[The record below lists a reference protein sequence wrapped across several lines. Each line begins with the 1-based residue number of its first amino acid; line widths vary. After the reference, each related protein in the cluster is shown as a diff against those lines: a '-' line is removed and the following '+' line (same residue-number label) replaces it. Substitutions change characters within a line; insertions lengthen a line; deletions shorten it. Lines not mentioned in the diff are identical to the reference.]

1 MKLELNIA
9 LEGQLVKLPKIKKS
23 FILLNGFAP
32 YKTIF
37 CHNAVILM
45 NQPFNAPSDDLLDE
59 MLNSP
64 ENNPEANSEPL
75 EPADNLSEP
84 INITIEAK
92 QSHQP
97 RQEPRENTPSLHH
110 PAIIEKPRPR
120 KKHHLSYFFLIIGL
134 ILLGYLGWRV
144 WSATPV
150 NLETNNSS
158 GNKQELSFW
167 KSLSL
172 LTKFKLGI
180 HERVP
185 LKGEAEDRIN
195 FILLGMGGPNHDG
208 AYLTDTIIVGSFKPS
223 TKRLVLMSIPRDL
236 SVPIAGYGWR
246 KINSANA
253 LAEAKEPG
261 SGGQATA
268 DLIGEIL
275 EIPIHYYFRVDFAG
289 FVKIID
295 DLGGI
300 EVDVDNTLDD
310 YSYPIMGEEDNPNYY
325 KRFEHLHIDAGH
337 QTMDG
342 ELALKYARSR
352 HAVGVE
358 GSDFA
363 RSKRQQKILMAIR
376 EKLFAASNL
385 FKPKLIMN
393 IVSDA
398 ENHISTNLTPEEL
411 VSAWQL
417 AKDVK
422 PENITTINLDNSPT
436 GLLYDQ
442 KGADGAY
449 LLVPRTGDFRE
460 IIARFNEALL
470 GSTTTATINN
480 EAVSSTSDISSQPTA
495 ESLTKQNNTINP
507 ADLPTKANAKL
518 DIRNSTNINGLA
530 ARTKTKLQKYGFT
543 VVNVSNTSHKN
554 LPTTTIY
561 DLTYGAKPDDL
572 ALLQYQTKA
581 ALADDIPNWLA
592 QETSELIKEQPDMTQ
607 PDFILILGQDYS
619 GKNQ

>member
-1 MKLELNIA
+1 MKPELNIA
-9 LEGQLVKLPKIKKS
+9 PEELLVKLPKLKKS

-37 CHNAVILM
+37 CHNSVITMYKPL
-45 NQPFNAPSDDLLDE
+45 NSRPSDDPLAE

-64 ENNPEANSEPL
+64 NVNPEANFEPL
-75 EPADNLSEP
+75 EPADNLTEP
-84 INITIEAK
+84 IKITVEPKRERRSPEK
-92 QSHQP
+92 QIDNNLPLRQP
-97 RQEPRENTPSLHH
+97 P
-110 PAIIEKPRPR
+110 IIEKPRSP
-120 KKHHLSYFFLIIGL
+120 KKHSGLFFLIIGL
-134 ILLGYLGWRV
+134 VLLGYLSWRV
-144 WSATPV
+144 LSAAPLGLT
-150 NLETNNSS
+150 TNN
-158 GNKQELSFW
+158 GNKQEFSFW

-172 LTKFKLGI
+172 LTKFKLGVN
-180 HERVP
+180 ERVP
-185 LKGEAEDRIN
+185 LEGENEDRIN
-195 FILLGMGGPNHDG
+195 FVLLGMGGPNHDG
-208 AYLTDTIIVGSFKPS
+208 ANLTDTIIVGSFKPS
-223 TKRLVLMSIPRDL
+223 TKRLVLMNIPRDL

-300 EVDVDNTLDD
+300 EVEVDNTLDD
-310 YSYPIMGEEDNPNYY
+310 YSYPIMGEEENPDYY
-325 KRFEHLHIDAGH
+325 SRFEHLHIDAGR

-352 HAVGVE
+352 HGVGAE

-363 RSKRQQKILMAIR
+363 RSKRQQKILMAIK
-376 EKLFAASNL
+376 EKLFDANNL

-393 IVSDA
+393 IISDA
-398 ENHISTNLTPEEL
+398 ENHVSTNLTPEEL

-417 AKDVK
+417 AKDMK
-422 PENITTINLDNSPT
+422 AENIINLNLDNGPT

-449 LLVPRTGDFRE
+449 LLVPRGGDFKE
-460 IIARFNEALL
+460 IIAQFNAALL
-470 GSTTTATINN
+470 ESPAEETIVSPTTDSNISESSEIIATSP
-480 EAVSSTSDISSQPTA
+480 APA
-495 ESLTKQNNTINP
+495 INP
-507 ADLPTKANAKL
+507 ADLPAKANARL
-518 DIRNSTNINGLA
+518 DIRNSTAINGLA
-530 ARTKTKLQKYGFT
+530 ASTRTKLQKYGFT

-554 LPTTTIY
+554 LSTTTIY

-581 ALADDIPNWLA
+581 VIAPDIPSWLA
-592 QETSELIKEQPDMTQ
+592 AETTELLKDQPDMTQ
-607 PDFILILGQDYS
+607 PDFILILGNDYS
-619 GKNQ
+619 E

>member
-1 MKLELNIA
+1 MKPELNIA
-9 LEGQLVKLPKIKKS
+9 PEELLVKLPKLKKS

-37 CHNAVILM
+37 CHNSVITMYKPL
-45 NQPFNAPSDDLLDE
+45 NSRPSDDPLAE

-64 ENNPEANSEPL
+64 NVNPEANFEPL
-75 EPADNLSEP
+75 EPADNLTEP
-84 INITIEAK
+84 IKITVEPKRERRSPGEQIDNNLPLR
-92 QSHQP
+92 QP
-97 RQEPRENTPSLHH
+97 P
-110 PAIIEKPRPR
+110 IIEKPRSP
-120 KKHHLSYFFLIIGL
+120 KKHSGLFFLIIGL
-134 ILLGYLGWRV
+134 VLLGYLSWRV
-144 WSATPV
+144 LSAAPLGLT
-150 NLETNNSS
+150 TNN
-158 GNKQELSFW
+158 GNKQEFSFW

-172 LTKFKLGI
+172 LTKFKLGVN
-180 HERVP
+180 ERVP
-185 LKGEAEDRIN
+185 LEGENEDRIN
-195 FILLGMGGPNHDG
+195 FVLLGMGGPNHDG
-208 AYLTDTIIVGSFKPS
+208 ANLTDTIIVGSFKPS
-223 TKRLVLMSIPRDL
+223 TKRLVLMNIPRDL

-300 EVDVDNTLDD
+300 EVEVDNTLDD
-310 YSYPIMGEEDNPNYY
+310 YSYPIMGEEENPDYY
-325 KRFEHLHIDAGH
+325 SRFEHLHIDAGR

-352 HAVGVE
+352 HGVGAE

-363 RSKRQQKILMAIR
+363 RSKRQQKILMAIK
-376 EKLFAASNL
+376 EKLFDANNL
-385 FKPKLIMN
+385 FRPRLIMN
-393 IVSDA
+393 IISDA
-398 ENHISTNLTPEEL
+398 ENHVSTNLTPEEL

-417 AKDVK
+417 AKDIK
-422 PENITTINLDNSPT
+422 AENIININLDNSPT

-449 LLVPRTGDFRE
+449 FLVPRAGDFRE
-460 IIARFNEALL
+460 IIAQFTAALL
-470 GSTTTATINN
+470 ESPTEENIVSPTTDSHID
-480 EAVSSTSDISSQPTA
+480 ESSEIVAPSP
-495 ESLTKQNNTINP
+495 TINP

-518 DIRNSTNINGLA
+518 DIRNSTAINGLA
-530 ARTKTKLQKYGFT
+530 ARTRTKLQKYGFT

-561 DLTYGAKPDDL
+561 DLTYGAKPEDL

-581 ALADDIPNWLA
+581 VAVQNIPDWLA
-592 QETSELIKEQPDMTQ
+592 AETSELLKNKQDMTQ
-607 PDFILILGQDYS
+607 PDFILILGNNYS
-619 GKNQ
+619 EQ

>member
-9 LEGQLVKLPKIKKS
+9 PEEALVKLPKLKKS
-23 FILLNGFAP
+23 FILLNGFAS

-37 CHNAVILM
+37 CHNSVITMYKPLD
-45 NQPFNAPSDDLLDE
+45 PRPSDDPLAE

-64 ENNPEANSEPL
+64 DINPEAHFEPL
-75 EPADNLSEP
+75 EPANNLAEP
-84 INITIEAK
+84 IKITVESK
-92 QSHQP
+92 
-97 RQEPRENTPSLHH
+97 RERRSPEEQTDGRLPLRR
-110 PAIIEKPRPR
+110 PPIIEKPRLP
-120 KKHHLSYFFLIIGL
+120 KKHSGVFFLIIGL
-134 ILLGYLGWRV
+134 ILLGYLSWRV
-144 WSATPV
+144 LSAASTG
-150 NLETNNSS
+150 LATNN
-158 GNKQELSFW
+158 GNKQEFSFW
-167 KSLSL
+167 KSFSL
-172 LTKFKLGI
+172 LTKFKLGVDK
-180 HERVP
+180 RVP
-185 LKGEAEDRIN
+185 LQGEDQDRIN
-195 FILLGMGGPNHDG
+195 FVLLGMGGPNHDG
-208 AYLTDTIIVGSFKPS
+208 ANLTDTIIVGSFQPS
-223 TKRLVLMSIPRDL
+223 TKRLVLMNIPRDL

-289 FVKIID
+289 FIKIID

-300 EVDVDNTLDD
+300 EVEVDNTLDD
-310 YSYPIMGEEDNPNYY
+310 YSYPIMGEEENPDYY
-325 KRFEHLHIDAGH
+325 SRFEHLHIDAGR

-352 HAVGVE
+352 HGVGAE

-363 RSKRQQKILMAIR
+363 RSKRQQKILAAIK
-376 EKLFAASNL
+376 EKLFDTNNL

-393 IVSDA
+393 IISDA
-398 ENHISTNLTPEEL
+398 ENHVSTNLTPEEL

-417 AKDVK
+417 AKDMK
-422 PENITTINLDNSPT
+422 AENIINLSLDNSPT

-449 LLVPRTGDFRE
+449 LLVPRGGDFKE
-460 IIARFNEALL
+460 IIAQFNAALL
-470 GSTTTATINN
+470 ESPAEETIVSPTTDSNISESSEIIATSP
-480 EAVSSTSDISSQPTA
+480 APA
-495 ESLTKQNNTINP
+495 INP
-507 ADLPTKANAKL
+507 ADLPAKANARL
-518 DIRNSTNINGLA
+518 DIRNSTAINGLA
-530 ARTKTKLQKYGFT
+530 ASTRTKLQKYGFT

-561 DLTYGAKPDDL
+561 DLTYGAKPEDL

-581 ALADDIPNWLA
+581 VAVQNIPDWLA
-592 QETSELIKEQPDMTQ
+592 AETSELLKNKQDMTQ
-607 PDFILILGQDYS
+607 PDFILILGNNYS
-619 GKNQ
+619 EQ

>member
-1 MKLELNIA
+1 MKPELNIA
-9 LEGQLVKLPKIKKS
+9 PEELLVKLPKLKKS

-37 CHNAVILM
+37 CHNSVITMYKPL
-45 NQPFNAPSDDLLDE
+45 NSRPSDDPLAE

-64 ENNPEANSEPL
+64 NVNPEANFEPL
-75 EPADNLSEP
+75 EPADNLTEP
-84 INITIEAK
+84 IKITVEPKRERRSPGEQIDNNLPLR
-92 QSHQP
+92 QP
-97 RQEPRENTPSLHH
+97 P
-110 PAIIEKPRPR
+110 IIEKPRSP
-120 KKHHLSYFFLIIGL
+120 KKHSGLFFLIIGL
-134 ILLGYLGWRV
+134 VLLGYLSWRV
-144 WSATPV
+144 LSAAPLGLT
-150 NLETNNSS
+150 TNN
-158 GNKQELSFW
+158 GNKQEFSFW

-172 LTKFKLGI
+172 LTKFKLGVN
-180 HERVP
+180 ERVP
-185 LKGEAEDRIN
+185 LKGEDQDRIN
-195 FILLGMGGPNHDG
+195 FVLLGMGGPNHDG
-208 AYLTDTIIVGSFKPS
+208 ANLTDTIIVGSFKPS
-223 TKRLVLMSIPRDL
+223 TKRLVLMSLPRDL

-300 EVDVDNTLDD
+300 EVEVDNTLDD
-310 YSYPIMGEEDNPNYY
+310 YSYPIMGEEDNPDYY
-325 KRFEHLHIDAGH
+325 SRFEHLHIDAGQ

-352 HAVGVE
+352 HGLGAE

-363 RSKRQQKILMAIR
+363 RSKRQQKILMAIK
-376 EKLFAASNL
+376 EKLFDANNL

-393 IVSDA
+393 IISDA
-398 ENHISTNLTPEEL
+398 ENHVSTNLTPEEL

-417 AKDVK
+417 AKDMK
-422 PENITTINLDNSPT
+422 AENIINLNLDNGPT

-449 LLVPRTGDFRE
+449 LLVPRAGDFRE
-460 IIARFNEALL
+460 IIAQFNAALL
-470 GSTTTATINN
+470 ESPAEETIVSPTTDSNISESSEIIATSP
-480 EAVSSTSDISSQPTA
+480 APA
-495 ESLTKQNNTINP
+495 INP
-507 ADLPTKANAKL
+507 ADLPAKANARL
-518 DIRNSTNINGLA
+518 DIRNSTAINGLA
-530 ARTKTKLQKYGFT
+530 ASTRTKLQKYGFT

-554 LPTTTIY
+554 LSTTTIY

-581 ALADDIPNWLA
+581 VVAQDIPDWLA
-592 QETSELIKEQPDMTQ
+592 AETTELLKDQPDMTQ
-607 PDFILILGQDYS
+607 PDFILILGNDYS
-619 GKNQ
+619 E

>member
-1 MKLELNIA
+1 M
-9 LEGQLVKLPKIKKS
+9 
-23 FILLNGFAP
+23 
-32 YKTIF
+32 YKP
-37 CHNAVILM
+37 LD
-45 NQPFNAPSDDLLDE
+45 PRPSDDPLAE

-64 ENNPEANSEPL
+64 DINPEAHFEPL
-75 EPADNLSEP
+75 EPANNLAEP
-84 INITIEAK
+84 IKITVESK
-92 QSHQP
+92 
-97 RQEPRENTPSLHH
+97 RERRSPEEQTDGRLPLRR
-110 PAIIEKPRPR
+110 PPIIEKPRLP
-120 KKHHLSYFFLIIGL
+120 KKHSGVFFLIIGL
-134 ILLGYLGWRV
+134 ILLGYLSWRV
-144 WSATPV
+144 LSVTPSE
-150 NLETNNSS
+150 LTTNN
-158 GNKQELSFW
+158 GNKQEFSFW

-172 LTKFKLGI
+172 LTKFKLGVN
-180 HERVP
+180 ERVP
-185 LKGEAEDRIN
+185 LKGENEDRIN
-195 FILLGMGGPNHDG
+195 FVLLGMGGPNHDG
-208 AYLTDTIIVGSFKPS
+208 ANLTDTIIVGSFKPS
-223 TKRLVLMSIPRDL
+223 TKRLVLMNIPRDL

-300 EVDVDNTLDD
+300 EVEVDNTLDD
-310 YSYPIMGEEDNPNYY
+310 YSYPIMGEEENPDYY
-325 KRFEHLHIDAGH
+325 SRFEHLHIDAGR

-352 HAVGVE
+352 HGVGAE

-363 RSKRQQKILMAIR
+363 RSKRQQKILMAIK
-376 EKLFAASNL
+376 EKLFDANNL
-385 FKPKLIMN
+385 FRPKLIMN
-393 IVSDA
+393 IISDA
-398 ENHISTNLTPEEL
+398 ENHVSTNLTPEEL

-417 AKDVK
+417 AKDIK
-422 PENITTINLDNSPT
+422 AENIININLDNSPT

-449 LLVPRTGDFRE
+449 FLVPRAGDFRE
-460 IIARFNEALL
+460 IIAQFNAALL
-470 GSTTTATINN
+470 ESPTEENIVSPTTDSHID
-480 EAVSSTSDISSQPTA
+480 ESSEIVAPSP
-495 ESLTKQNNTINP
+495 TINP

-518 DIRNSTNINGLA
+518 DIRNSTAINGLA
-530 ARTKTKLQKYGFT
+530 ARTRTKLQKYGFT

-561 DLTYGAKPDDL
+561 DLTYGAKPEDL

-581 ALADDIPNWLA
+581 VAVQNIPDWLA
-592 QETSELIKEQPDMTQ
+592 AETSELLKNKQDMTQ
-607 PDFILILGQDYS
+607 PDFILILGNNYS
-619 GKNQ
+619 EQ

>member
-9 LEGQLVKLPKIKKS
+9 LEGLLVKLPKLKKS

-37 CHNAVILM
+37 CHNSVITMYKPL
-45 NQPFNAPSDDLLDE
+45 NSRPADDPLAE

-64 ENNPEANSEPL
+64 NVNPEANFEPL
-75 EPADNLSEP
+75 EPADNLTEP
-84 INITIEAK
+84 IKITVEPKRERRSPGEQIDNNLPLR
-92 QSHQP
+92 QP
-97 RQEPRENTPSLHH
+97 P
-110 PAIIEKPRPR
+110 IIEKPRSP
-120 KKHHLSYFFLIIGL
+120 KKHSGLFFLIIGL
-134 ILLGYLGWRV
+134 VLLGYLSWRV
-144 WSATPV
+144 LSAAPLGLT
-150 NLETNNSS
+150 TNN
-158 GNKQELSFW
+158 GNKQEFSFW

-172 LTKFKLGI
+172 LTKFKLGVN
-180 HERVP
+180 ERVP
-185 LKGEAEDRIN
+185 LKGEDQDRIN
-195 FILLGMGGPNHDG
+195 FVLLGMGGPNHDG
-208 AYLTDTIIVGSFKPS
+208 ANLTDTIIVGSFKPS
-223 TKRLVLMSIPRDL
+223 TKRLVLMSLPRDL

-300 EVDVDNTLDD
+300 EVEVDNTLDD
-310 YSYPIMGEEDNPNYY
+310 YSYPIMGEEDNPDYY
-325 KRFEHLHIDAGH
+325 SRFEHLHIDAGQ

-352 HAVGVE
+352 HGLGAE

-363 RSKRQQKILMAIR
+363 RSKRQQKILMAIK
-376 EKLFAASNL
+376 EKLFDANNL

-393 IVSDA
+393 IISDA
-398 ENHISTNLTPEEL
+398 ENHVSTNLTPEEL

-417 AKDVK
+417 AKDMK
-422 PENITTINLDNSPT
+422 AENIINLSLDNSPT

-449 LLVPRTGDFRE
+449 LLVPRAGDFRE
-460 IIARFNEALL
+460 IIAQFNEALL
-470 GSTTTATINN
+470 ASPVEEATVSPTTDNNISESSEIVAT
-480 EAVSSTSDISSQPTA
+480 SPTP
-495 ESLTKQNNTINP
+495 TIDP
-507 ADLPTKANAKL
+507 ADLPAKANAKL
-518 DIRNSTNINGLA
+518 DIRNSTAVNGLA
-530 ARTKTKLQKYGFT
+530 ARTRTKLQKYGFT
-543 VVNVSNTSHKN
+543 MVNVSNTSHKN
-554 LPTTTIY
+554 IPTTTIY
-561 DLTYGAKPDDL
+561 DLTYGAKPEDL

-581 ALADDIPNWLA
+581 VTAPDIPSWLA
-592 QETSELIKEQPDMTQ
+592 TETSELLKDKPDMTQ
-607 PDFILILGQDYS
+607 PDFILILGNNYS
-619 GKNQ
+619 E

>member
-9 LEGQLVKLPKIKKS
+9 PEEALVKLPKLKKS
-23 FILLNGFAP
+23 FILLNGFAS

-37 CHNAVILM
+37 CHNSVITMYKPLD
-45 NQPFNAPSDDLLDE
+45 PRPSDDPLAE

-64 ENNPEANSEPL
+64 DINPEAHFEPL
-75 EPADNLSEP
+75 EPANNLAEP
-84 INITIEAK
+84 IKITV
-92 QSHQP
+92 
-97 RQEPRENTPSLHH
+97 EPKRERRS
-110 PAIIEKPRPR
+110 PAEQIDNRLPLRRPPIIEKPRLP
-120 KKHHLSYFFLIIGL
+120 KKHSGVFFLIIGL
-134 ILLGYLGWRV
+134 ILLGYLSWRV
-144 WSATPV
+144 LSVTPSG
-150 NLETNNSS
+150 LTTNN
-158 GNKQELSFW
+158 GNKQEFSFW

-172 LTKFKLGI
+172 LTKFKLGVN
-180 HERVP
+180 ERVP
-185 LKGEAEDRIN
+185 LEGENEDRIN
-195 FILLGMGGPNHDG
+195 FVLLGMGGPNHDG
-208 AYLTDTIIVGSFKPS
+208 ANLTDTIIVGSFKPS
-223 TKRLVLMSIPRDL
+223 TKRLVLMNIPRDL

-300 EVDVDNTLDD
+300 EVEVDNTLDD
-310 YSYPIMGEEDNPNYY
+310 YSYPIMGEEENPDYY
-325 KRFEHLHIDAGH
+325 SRFEHLHIDAGR

-352 HAVGVE
+352 HGVGAE

-363 RSKRQQKILMAIR
+363 RSKRQQKILMAIK
-376 EKLFAASNL
+376 EKLFDANNL
-385 FKPKLIMN
+385 FRPKLIMN
-393 IVSDA
+393 IISDA
-398 ENHISTNLTPEEL
+398 ENHVSTNLTPEEL

-417 AKDVK
+417 AKDMK
-422 PENITTINLDNSPT
+422 AENIININLDNSPT

-449 LLVPRTGDFRE
+449 FLVPRAGDFRE
-460 IIARFNEALL
+460 IIAQFNAALL
-470 GSTTTATINN
+470 ESPAEETIVSPTTDSHID
-480 EAVSSTSDISSQPTA
+480 ESSEIVAPSP
-495 ESLTKQNNTINP
+495 TINP

-518 DIRNSTNINGLA
+518 DIRNSTAINGLA
-530 ARTKTKLQKYGFT
+530 ARTRTKLQKYGFT

-561 DLTYGAKPDDL
+561 DLTYGAKPEDL

-581 ALADDIPNWLA
+581 VAVQNIPDWLA
-592 QETSELIKEQPDMTQ
+592 AETSELLKNKQDMTQ
-607 PDFILILGQDYS
+607 PDFILILGNNYS
-619 GKNQ
+619 EQ

>member
-9 LEGQLVKLPKIKKS
+9 LEGLLVKLPKLKKS

-37 CHNAVILM
+37 CHNSVITMYKPL
-45 NQPFNAPSDDLLDE
+45 NSRPSDDPLAE

-64 ENNPEANSEPL
+64 NVNPEANFEPL
-75 EPADNLSEP
+75 EPADNLTEP
-84 INITIEAK
+84 IKITVEPKRERRSPEKPIDNNLPLR
-92 QSHQP
+92 QP
-97 RQEPRENTPSLHH
+97 
-110 PAIIEKPRPR
+110 AVIEKPRSP
-120 KKHHLSYFFLIIGL
+120 KKHSGLFFLIIGL
-134 ILLGYLGWRV
+134 VLLGYLSWRV
-144 WSATPV
+144 LSAAPLGLT
-150 NLETNNSS
+150 TNN
-158 GNKQELSFW
+158 GNKQEFSFW

-172 LTKFKLGI
+172 LTKFKLGVNK
-180 HERVP
+180 RVP
-185 LKGEAEDRIN
+185 LKGEDQDRIN
-195 FILLGMGGPNHDG
+195 FVLLGMGGPNHDG
-208 AYLTDTIIVGSFKPS
+208 ANLTDTIIVGSFKPS
-223 TKRLVLMSIPRDL
+223 TKRLVLMSLPRDL

-300 EVDVDNTLDD
+300 EVEVDNTLDD
-310 YSYPIMGEEDNPNYY
+310 YSYPIMGEEDNPDYY
-325 KRFEHLHIDAGH
+325 SRFEHLHIDAGQ

-352 HAVGVE
+352 HGLGAE

-363 RSKRQQKILMAIR
+363 RSKRQQKILMAIK
-376 EKLFAASNL
+376 EKLFDANNL

-393 IVSDA
+393 IISDA
-398 ENHISTNLTPEEL
+398 ENHVSTNLTPEEL

-417 AKDVK
+417 AKDMK
-422 PENITTINLDNSPT
+422 AENIINLNLDNGPT

-449 LLVPRTGDFRE
+449 LLVPRAGDFRE
-460 IIARFNEALL
+460 IIAQFIASLL
-470 GSTTTATINN
+470 DSPAEETIVSPTTDSNISESSEIIATSP
-480 EAVSSTSDISSQPTA
+480 APA
-495 ESLTKQNNTINP
+495 INP
-507 ADLPTKANAKL
+507 ADLPAKANARL
-518 DIRNSTNINGLA
+518 DIRNSTAINGLA
-530 ARTKTKLQKYGFT
+530 ARTRTKLQKYGFT

-554 LPTTTIY
+554 LSTTTIY

-581 ALADDIPNWLA
+581 VVAQDIPDWLA
-592 QETSELIKEQPDMTQ
+592 TETTELLKDQPDMTQ
-607 PDFILILGQDYS
+607 PDFILILGNDYS
-619 GKNQ
+619 E

>member
-9 LEGQLVKLPKIKKS
+9 PEEALVKLPKLKKS
-23 FILLNGFAP
+23 FILLNGFAS

-37 CHNAVILM
+37 CHNSVITMYKPLD
-45 NQPFNAPSDDLLDE
+45 PRPSDDPLAE

-64 ENNPEANSEPL
+64 DINPEAHFEPL
-75 EPADNLSEP
+75 EPANNLAEP
-84 INITIEAK
+84 IKITV
-92 QSHQP
+92 
-97 RQEPRENTPSLHH
+97 EPKRERRS
-110 PAIIEKPRPR
+110 PAEQIDNRLPLRRPPIIEKPRLP
-120 KKHHLSYFFLIIGL
+120 KKHSGVFFLIIGL
-134 ILLGYLGWRV
+134 ILLGYLSWRV
-144 WSATPV
+144 LSVTPSG
-150 NLETNNSS
+150 LTTNN
-158 GNKQELSFW
+158 GNKQEFSFW

-172 LTKFKLGI
+172 LTKFKLGVN
-180 HERVP
+180 ERVP
-185 LKGEAEDRIN
+185 LEGENEDRIN
-195 FILLGMGGPNHDG
+195 FVLLGMGGPNHDG
-208 AYLTDTIIVGSFKPS
+208 ANLTDTIIVGSFKPS
-223 TKRLVLMSIPRDL
+223 TKRLVLMNIPRDL

-261 SGGQATA
+261 SGGRATA

-300 EVDVDNTLDD
+300 EVEVDNTLDD
-310 YSYPIMGEEDNPNYY
+310 YSYPIMGEEENPDYY
-325 KRFEHLHIDAGH
+325 SRFEHLHIDAGR

-352 HAVGVE
+352 HGVGAE

-363 RSKRQQKILMAIR
+363 RSKRQQKILMAIK
-376 EKLFAASNL
+376 EKLFDANNL
-385 FKPKLIMN
+385 FRPRLIMN
-393 IVSDA
+393 IISDA
-398 ENHISTNLTPEEL
+398 ENHVSTNLTPEEL

-417 AKDVK
+417 AKDIK
-422 PENITTINLDNSPT
+422 AENIININLDNSPT

-449 LLVPRTGDFRE
+449 FLVPRAGDFRE
-460 IIARFNEALL
+460 IITQFNAALL
-470 GSTTTATINN
+470 ESPTEENIVSPTTDSHID
-480 EAVSSTSDISSQPTA
+480 ESSEIVAPSP
-495 ESLTKQNNTINP
+495 TINP

-518 DIRNSTNINGLA
+518 DIRNSTAINGLA
-530 ARTKTKLQKYGFT
+530 ARTRTKLQKYGFT

-561 DLTYGAKPDDL
+561 DLTYGAKPEDL

-581 ALADDIPNWLA
+581 VAVQNIPDWLA
-592 QETSELIKEQPDMTQ
+592 AETSELLKNKQDMTQ
-607 PDFILILGQDYS
+607 PDFILILGNNYS
-619 GKNQ
+619 EQ

>member
-1 MKLELNIA
+1 MKPELNIA
-9 LEGQLVKLPKIKKS
+9 PEELLVKLPKLKKS

-37 CHNAVILM
+37 CHNSVITMYKPL
-45 NQPFNAPSDDLLDE
+45 NSRPSDDPLAE

-64 ENNPEANSEPL
+64 NVNPEANFEPL
-75 EPADNLSEP
+75 EPADNLTEP
-84 INITIEAK
+84 IKITVEPKRERRSPGEQIDNNLPLR
-92 QSHQP
+92 QP
-97 RQEPRENTPSLHH
+97 P
-110 PAIIEKPRPR
+110 IIEKPRSP
-120 KKHHLSYFFLIIGL
+120 KKHSGLFFLIIGL
-134 ILLGYLGWRV
+134 VLLGYLSWRV
-144 WSATPV
+144 LSAAPLGLT
-150 NLETNNSS
+150 TNN
-158 GNKQELSFW
+158 GNKQEFSFW

-172 LTKFKLGI
+172 LTKFKLGVN
-180 HERVP
+180 ERVP
-185 LKGEAEDRIN
+185 LKGEDQDRIN
-195 FILLGMGGPNHDG
+195 FVLLGMGGPNHDG
-208 AYLTDTIIVGSFKPS
+208 ANLTDTIIVGSFKPS
-223 TKRLVLMSIPRDL
+223 TKRLVLMSLPRDL

-300 EVDVDNTLDD
+300 EVEVDNTLDD
-310 YSYPIMGEEDNPNYY
+310 YSYPIMGEEDNPDYY
-325 KRFEHLHIDAGH
+325 SRFEHLHIDAGQ

-352 HAVGVE
+352 HGLGAE

-363 RSKRQQKILMAIR
+363 RSKRQQKILMAIK
-376 EKLFAASNL
+376 EKLFDANNL

-393 IVSDA
+393 IISDA
-398 ENHISTNLTPEEL
+398 ENHVSTNLTPEEL

-417 AKDVK
+417 AKDMK
-422 PENITTINLDNSPT
+422 AENIINLNLDNGPT

-449 LLVPRTGDFRE
+449 LLVPRGGDFKE
-460 IIARFNEALL
+460 IIAQFNAALL
-470 GSTTTATINN
+470 ESPAEETIVSPTTDSNISESSEIIATSP
-480 EAVSSTSDISSQPTA
+480 APA
-495 ESLTKQNNTINP
+495 INP
-507 ADLPTKANAKL
+507 ADLPAKANARL
-518 DIRNSTNINGLA
+518 DIRNSTAINGLA
-530 ARTKTKLQKYGFT
+530 ASTRTKLQKYGFT

-554 LPTTTIY
+554 LSTTTIY

-581 ALADDIPNWLA
+581 VVAQDIPDWLA
-592 QETSELIKEQPDMTQ
+592 AETTELLKDQPDMTQ
-607 PDFILILGQDYS
+607 PDFILILGNDYS
-619 GKNQ
+619 E

>member
-1 MKLELNIA
+1 MKPELNIA
-9 LEGQLVKLPKIKKS
+9 PEELLVKLPKLKKS

-37 CHNAVILM
+37 CHNSVITMYKPL
-45 NQPFNAPSDDLLDE
+45 NSRPSDDPLAE

-64 ENNPEANSEPL
+64 NVNPEANFEPL
-75 EPADNLSEP
+75 EPADNLTEP
-84 INITIEAK
+84 IKITVEPKRERRSPGEQIDNNLPLR
-92 QSHQP
+92 QP
-97 RQEPRENTPSLHH
+97 P
-110 PAIIEKPRPR
+110 IIEKPRSP
-120 KKHHLSYFFLIIGL
+120 KKHSGLFFLIIGL
-134 ILLGYLGWRV
+134 VLLGYLSWRV
-144 WSATPV
+144 LSAAPLGLT
-150 NLETNNSS
+150 TNN
-158 GNKQELSFW
+158 GNKQEFSFW

-172 LTKFKLGI
+172 LTKFKLGVN
-180 HERVP
+180 ERVP
-185 LKGEAEDRIN
+185 LEGENEDRIN
-195 FILLGMGGPNHDG
+195 FVLLGMGGPNHDG
-208 AYLTDTIIVGSFKPS
+208 ANLTDTIIVGSFKPS
-223 TKRLVLMSIPRDL
+223 TKRLVLMNIPRDL

-300 EVDVDNTLDD
+300 EVEVDNTLDD
-310 YSYPIMGEEDNPNYY
+310 YSYPIMGEEDNPDYY
-325 KRFEHLHIDAGH
+325 SRFEHLHIDAGQ

-352 HAVGVE
+352 HGLGAE

-363 RSKRQQKILMAIR
+363 RSKRQQKILMAIK
-376 EKLFAASNL
+376 EKLFDANNL

-393 IVSDA
+393 IISDA
-398 ENHISTNLTPEEL
+398 ENHVSTNLTPEEL

-417 AKDVK
+417 AKDMK
-422 PENITTINLDNSPT
+422 AENIINLNLDNGPT

-449 LLVPRTGDFRE
+449 LLVPRGGDFKE
-460 IIARFNEALL
+460 IIAQFNAALL
-470 GSTTTATINN
+470 ESPAEETIVSPTTDSNISESSEIIATSP
-480 EAVSSTSDISSQPTA
+480 APA
-495 ESLTKQNNTINP
+495 INP
-507 ADLPTKANAKL
+507 ADLPAKANARL
-518 DIRNSTNINGLA
+518 DIRNSTAINGLA
-530 ARTKTKLQKYGFT
+530 ARTRTKLQKYGFT

-554 LPTTTIY
+554 LSTTTIY

-581 ALADDIPNWLA
+581 VVAQDIPDWLA
-592 QETSELIKEQPDMTQ
+592 AETTELLKDQPDMTQ
-607 PDFILILGQDYS
+607 PDFILILGNDYS
-619 GKNQ
+619 E

>member
-9 LEGQLVKLPKIKKS
+9 LEGLLVKLPKLKKS

-37 CHNAVILM
+37 CHNSVITMYKPL
-45 NQPFNAPSDDLLDE
+45 NSRPSDDPLAE

-64 ENNPEANSEPL
+64 NVNPEANFEPL
-75 EPADNLSEP
+75 EPADNLTEP
-84 INITIEAK
+84 IKITVEPKRERRSPGEQIDNNLPLR
-92 QSHQP
+92 QP
-97 RQEPRENTPSLHH
+97 P
-110 PAIIEKPRPR
+110 IIEKPRSP
-120 KKHHLSYFFLIIGL
+120 KKHSGLFFLIIGL
-134 ILLGYLGWRV
+134 VLLGYLSWRV
-144 WSATPV
+144 LSAAPLGLT
-150 NLETNNSS
+150 TNN
-158 GNKQELSFW
+158 GNKQEFSFW

-172 LTKFKLGI
+172 LTKFKLGVN
-180 HERVP
+180 ERVP
-185 LKGEAEDRIN
+185 LEGENEDRIN
-195 FILLGMGGPNHDG
+195 FVLLGMGGPNHDG
-208 AYLTDTIIVGSFKPS
+208 ANLTDTIIVGSFKPS
-223 TKRLVLMSIPRDL
+223 TKRLVLMNIPRDL

-300 EVDVDNTLDD
+300 EVEVDNTLDD
-310 YSYPIMGEEDNPNYY
+310 YSYPIMGEEDNPDYY
-325 KRFEHLHIDAGH
+325 SRFEHLHIDAGQ

-352 HAVGVE
+352 HGLGAE

-363 RSKRQQKILMAIR
+363 RSKRQQKILMAIK
-376 EKLFAASNL
+376 EKLFDANNL

-393 IVSDA
+393 IISDA
-398 ENHISTNLTPEEL
+398 ENHVSTNLTPEEL

-417 AKDVK
+417 AKDMK
-422 PENITTINLDNSPT
+422 AENIINLNLDNGPT

-449 LLVPRTGDFRE
+449 LLVPRGGDFKE
-460 IIARFNEALL
+460 IIAQFNAALL
-470 GSTTTATINN
+470 ESPAEETIVSPTTDSNISESSEIIATSP
-480 EAVSSTSDISSQPTA
+480 APA
-495 ESLTKQNNTINP
+495 INP
-507 ADLPTKANAKL
+507 ADLPAKANARL
-518 DIRNSTNINGLA
+518 DIRNSTAINGLA
-530 ARTKTKLQKYGFT
+530 ASTRTKLQKYGFT

-554 LPTTTIY
+554 LSTTTIY

-581 ALADDIPNWLA
+581 VVAQDIPDWLA
-592 QETSELIKEQPDMTQ
+592 AETTELLKDQPDMTQ
-607 PDFILILGQDYS
+607 PDFILILGNDYS
-619 GKNQ
+619 E

>member
-1 MKLELNIA
+1 MKPELNIA
-9 LEGQLVKLPKIKKS
+9 PEELLVKLPKLKKS

-37 CHNAVILM
+37 CHNSVITMYKPL
-45 NQPFNAPSDDLLDE
+45 NSRPSDDPLAE

-64 ENNPEANSEPL
+64 NVNPEANFEPL
-75 EPADNLSEP
+75 EPADNLTEP
-84 INITIEAK
+84 IKITVEPKRERRSPGEQIDNNLPLR
-92 QSHQP
+92 QP
-97 RQEPRENTPSLHH
+97 P
-110 PAIIEKPRPR
+110 IIEKPRSP
-120 KKHHLSYFFLIIGL
+120 KKHSGLFFLIIGL
-134 ILLGYLGWRV
+134 VLLGYLSWRV
-144 WSATPV
+144 LSAAPLGLT
-150 NLETNNSS
+150 TNN
-158 GNKQELSFW
+158 GNKQEFSFW

-172 LTKFKLGI
+172 LTKFKLGVN
-180 HERVP
+180 ERVP
-185 LKGEAEDRIN
+185 LEGENEDRIN
-195 FILLGMGGPNHDG
+195 FVLLGMGGPNHDG
-208 AYLTDTIIVGSFKPS
+208 ANLTDTIIVGSFKPS
-223 TKRLVLMSIPRDL
+223 TKRLVLMNIPRDL

-300 EVDVDNTLDD
+300 EVEVDNTLDD
-310 YSYPIMGEEDNPNYY
+310 YSYPIMGEEDNPDYY
-325 KRFEHLHIDAGH
+325 SRFEHLHIDAGQ

-352 HAVGVE
+352 HGLGAE

-363 RSKRQQKILMAIR
+363 RSKRQQKILMAIK
-376 EKLFAASNL
+376 EKLFDANNL

-393 IVSDA
+393 IISDA
-398 ENHISTNLTPEEL
+398 ENHVSTNLTPEEL

-417 AKDVK
+417 AKDMK
-422 PENITTINLDNSPT
+422 AENIINLNLDNGPT

-449 LLVPRTGDFRE
+449 LLVPRAGDFRE
-460 IIARFNEALL
+460 IIAQFNAALL
-470 GSTTTATINN
+470 ESPAEETIVSPTTDSNISESSEIIATSP
-480 EAVSSTSDISSQPTA
+480 APA
-495 ESLTKQNNTINP
+495 INP
-507 ADLPTKANAKL
+507 ADLPAKANARL
-518 DIRNSTNINGLA
+518 DIRNSTAINGLA
-530 ARTKTKLQKYGFT
+530 ASTRTKLQKYGFT

-554 LPTTTIY
+554 LSTTTIY

-581 ALADDIPNWLA
+581 VVAQDIPDWLA
-592 QETSELIKEQPDMTQ
+592 AETTELLKDQPDMTQ
-607 PDFILILGQDYS
+607 PDFILILGNDYS
-619 GKNQ
+619 E

>member
-9 LEGQLVKLPKIKKS
+9 PEELLVKLPKLKKS

-37 CHNAVILM
+37 CHNSVITMYKPL
-45 NQPFNAPSDDLLDE
+45 NSRPADDPLAE

-64 ENNPEANSEPL
+64 NVNPEANFEPL
-75 EPADNLSEP
+75 EPADNLTEP
-84 INITIEAK
+84 IKITVEPKRERRSPGEQIDNNLPLR
-92 QSHQP
+92 QP
-97 RQEPRENTPSLHH
+97 P
-110 PAIIEKPRPR
+110 IIEKPRSP
-120 KKHHLSYFFLIIGL
+120 KKHSGLFFLIIGL
-134 ILLGYLGWRV
+134 VLLGYLSWRV
-144 WSATPV
+144 LSAAPLGLT
-150 NLETNNSS
+150 TNN
-158 GNKQELSFW
+158 GNKQEFSFW

-172 LTKFKLGI
+172 LTKFKLGVNK
-180 HERVP
+180 RVP
-185 LKGEAEDRIN
+185 LKGEDQDRIN
-195 FILLGMGGPNHDG
+195 FVLLGMGGPNHDG
-208 AYLTDTIIVGSFKPS
+208 ANLTDTIIVGSFKPS
-223 TKRLVLMSIPRDL
+223 TKRLVLMSLPRDL

-253 LAEAKEPG
+253 LAEAKETG

-300 EVDVDNTLDD
+300 EVEVDNTLDD
-310 YSYPIMGEEDNPNYY
+310 YSYPIMGEEDNPDYY
-325 KRFEHLHIDAGH
+325 SRFEHLHIDAGQ

-352 HAVGVE
+352 HGLGAE

-363 RSKRQQKILMAIR
+363 RSKRQQKILMAIK
-376 EKLFAASNL
+376 EKLFDANNL

-393 IVSDA
+393 IISDA
-398 ENHISTNLTPEEL
+398 ENHVSTNLTPEEL

-417 AKDVK
+417 AKDMK
-422 PENITTINLDNSPT
+422 AENIINLNLDNGPT

-449 LLVPRTGDFRE
+449 LLVPRAGDFRE
-460 IIARFNEALL
+460 IIAQFNSAILESPAEETIV
-470 GSTTTATINN
+470 SPTTDSNISESSEIIATSP
-480 EAVSSTSDISSQPTA
+480 APA
-495 ESLTKQNNTINP
+495 INP
-507 ADLPTKANAKL
+507 ADLPAKANARL
-518 DIRNSTNINGLA
+518 DIRNSTAINGLA
-530 ARTKTKLQKYGFT
+530 ARTRTKLQKYGFT

-554 LPTTTIY
+554 LSTTTIY

-581 ALADDIPNWLA
+581 VVAQDIPDWLA
-592 QETSELIKEQPDMTQ
+592 TETTELLKDKPDMTQ
-607 PDFILILGQDYS
+607 PDFILILGNDYS
-619 GKNQ
+619 E

>member
-9 LEGQLVKLPKIKKS
+9 LEGLLVKLPKLKKS
-23 FILLNGFAP
+23 FILLNGFAS

-37 CHNAVILM
+37 FYNSVITMYKPLD
-45 NQPFNAPSDDLLDE
+45 PRPSDDPLAE

-64 ENNPEANSEPL
+64 DINPEAHFEPL
-75 EPADNLSEP
+75 EPANNLAEP
-84 INITIEAK
+84 IKITV
-92 QSHQP
+92 
-97 RQEPRENTPSLHH
+97 EPKRERRSPEEQTDGRLPLRR
-110 PAIIEKPRPR
+110 PPIIEKPRLP
-120 KKHHLSYFFLIIGL
+120 KKHSGVFFLIIGL
-134 ILLGYLGWRV
+134 ILLGYLSWRV
-144 WSATPV
+144 LSVTPSG
-150 NLETNNSS
+150 LTTNN
-158 GNKQELSFW
+158 GNKQEFSFW

-172 LTKFKLGI
+172 LTKFKLGVN
-180 HERVP
+180 ERVP
-185 LKGEAEDRIN
+185 LKGEDQDRIN
-195 FILLGMGGPNHDG
+195 FVLLGMGGPNHDG
-208 AYLTDTIIVGSFKPS
+208 ANLTDTIIVGSFKPS
-223 TKRLVLMSIPRDL
+223 TKRLVLMSLPRDL

-300 EVDVDNTLDD
+300 EVEVDNTLDD
-310 YSYPIMGEEDNPNYY
+310 YSYPIMGEEENPDYY
-325 KRFEHLHIDAGH
+325 SRFEHLHIDAGR

-352 HAVGVE
+352 HGVGAE

-363 RSKRQQKILMAIR
+363 RSKRQQKILAAIK
-376 EKLFAASNL
+376 EKLFDTNNL

-393 IVSDA
+393 IISDA
-398 ENHISTNLTPEEL
+398 ENHVSTNLTPEEL

-417 AKDVK
+417 AKDMK
-422 PENITTINLDNSPT
+422 AENIINLSLDNSPT

-449 LLVPRTGDFRE
+449 LLVPRAGDFRE
-460 IIARFNEALL
+460 IIAQFNEALL
-470 GSTTTATINN
+470 ASPVEEATVSPTTDNNISESSEIVAT
-480 EAVSSTSDISSQPTA
+480 SPTP
-495 ESLTKQNNTINP
+495 TIDP
-507 ADLPTKANAKL
+507 ADLPAKANAKL
-518 DIRNSTNINGLA
+518 DIRNSTAVNGLA
-530 ARTKTKLQKYGFT
+530 ARTRTKLQKYGFT
-543 VVNVSNTSHKN
+543 MVNVSNTSHKN
-554 LPTTTIY
+554 IPTTTIY
-561 DLTYGAKPDDL
+561 DLTYGAKPEDL

-581 ALADDIPNWLA
+581 VTAPDIPSWLA
-592 QETSELIKEQPDMTQ
+592 TETSELLKDKPDMTQ
-607 PDFILILGQDYS
+607 PDFILILGNNYS
-619 GKNQ
+619 E

>member
-1 MKLELNIA
+1 MKPELNIA
-9 LEGQLVKLPKIKKS
+9 PEELLVKLPKLKKS

-37 CHNAVILM
+37 CHNSVITMYKPL
-45 NQPFNAPSDDLLDE
+45 NSRPSDDPLAE

-64 ENNPEANSEPL
+64 NVNPEANFEPL
-75 EPADNLSEP
+75 EPADNLTEP
-84 INITIEAK
+84 IKITVEPKRERRSPGEQIDNNLPLR
-92 QSHQP
+92 QP
-97 RQEPRENTPSLHH
+97 P
-110 PAIIEKPRPR
+110 IIEKPRSP
-120 KKHHLSYFFLIIGL
+120 KKHSGLFFLIIGL
-134 ILLGYLGWRV
+134 VLLGYLSWRV
-144 WSATPV
+144 LSAAPLGLT
-150 NLETNNSS
+150 TNN
-158 GNKQELSFW
+158 GNKQEFSFW

-172 LTKFKLGI
+172 LTKFKLGVN
-180 HERVP
+180 ERVP
-185 LKGEAEDRIN
+185 LEGENEDRIN
-195 FILLGMGGPNHDG
+195 FVLLGMGGPNHDG
-208 AYLTDTIIVGSFKPS
+208 ANLTDTIIVGSFKPS
-223 TKRLVLMSIPRDL
+223 TKRLVLMNIPRDL

-300 EVDVDNTLDD
+300 EVEVDNTLDD
-310 YSYPIMGEEDNPNYY
+310 YSYPIMGEEDNPDYY
-325 KRFEHLHIDAGH
+325 SRFEHLHIDAGQ

-352 HAVGVE
+352 HGLGAE

-363 RSKRQQKILMAIR
+363 RSKRQQKILMAIK
-376 EKLFAASNL
+376 EKLFDANNL

-393 IVSDA
+393 IISDA
-398 ENHISTNLTPEEL
+398 ENHVSTNLTPEEL

-417 AKDVK
+417 AKDMK
-422 PENITTINLDNSPT
+422 AENIINLNLDNGPT

-449 LLVPRTGDFRE
+449 LLVPRGGDFKE
-460 IIARFNEALL
+460 IIAQFNAALL
-470 GSTTTATINN
+470 ESPAEETIVSPTTDSNISESSEIIATSP
-480 EAVSSTSDISSQPTA
+480 APA
-495 ESLTKQNNTINP
+495 INP
-507 ADLPTKANAKL
+507 ADLPAKANARL
-518 DIRNSTNINGLA
+518 DIRNSTAINGLA
-530 ARTKTKLQKYGFT
+530 ASTRTKLQKYGFT

-554 LPTTTIY
+554 LSTTTIY

-581 ALADDIPNWLA
+581 VVAQDIPDWLA
-592 QETSELIKEQPDMTQ
+592 AETTELLKDQPDMTQ
-607 PDFILILGQDYS
+607 PDFILILGNDYS
-619 GKNQ
+619 E

>member
-1 MKLELNIA
+1 MKPELNIA
-9 LEGQLVKLPKIKKS
+9 PEELLVKLPKLKKS

-37 CHNAVILM
+37 CHNSVITMYKPL
-45 NQPFNAPSDDLLDE
+45 NSRPSDDPLAE

-64 ENNPEANSEPL
+64 NVNPEANFEPL
-75 EPADNLSEP
+75 EPADNLTEP
-84 INITIEAK
+84 IKITVEPKRERRSPGEQIDNNLPLR
-92 QSHQP
+92 QP
-97 RQEPRENTPSLHH
+97 P
-110 PAIIEKPRPR
+110 IIEKPRSP
-120 KKHHLSYFFLIIGL
+120 KKHSGLFFLIIGL
-134 ILLGYLGWRV
+134 VLLGYLSWRV
-144 WSATPV
+144 LSAAPLGLT
-150 NLETNNSS
+150 TNN
-158 GNKQELSFW
+158 GNKQEFSFW

-172 LTKFKLGI
+172 LTKFKLGVN
-180 HERVP
+180 ERVP
-185 LKGEAEDRIN
+185 LEGENEDRIN
-195 FILLGMGGPNHDG
+195 FVLLGMGGPNHDG
-208 AYLTDTIIVGSFKPS
+208 ANLTDTIIVGSFKPS
-223 TKRLVLMSIPRDL
+223 TKRLVLMNIPRDL

-300 EVDVDNTLDD
+300 EVEVDNTLDD
-310 YSYPIMGEEDNPNYY
+310 YSYPIMGEEENPDYY
-325 KRFEHLHIDAGH
+325 SRFEHLHIDAGQ

-352 HAVGVE
+352 HGLGAE

-363 RSKRQQKILMAIR
+363 RSKRQQKILMAIK
-376 EKLFAASNL
+376 EKLFDANNL
-385 FKPKLIMN
+385 FRPKLIMN
-393 IVSDA
+393 IISDA
-398 ENHISTNLTPEEL
+398 ENHVSTNLTPEEL

-417 AKDVK
+417 AKDMK
-422 PENITTINLDNSPT
+422 AENIINLNLDNGPT

-449 LLVPRTGDFRE
+449 LLVPRGGDFKE
-460 IIARFNEALL
+460 IIAQFNAALL
-470 GSTTTATINN
+470 ESPAEETIVSPTTDSNISESSEIIATSP
-480 EAVSSTSDISSQPTA
+480 APA
-495 ESLTKQNNTINP
+495 INP
-507 ADLPTKANAKL
+507 ADLPAKANARL
-518 DIRNSTNINGLA
+518 DIRNSTAINGLA
-530 ARTKTKLQKYGFT
+530 ASTRTKLQKYGFT

-554 LPTTTIY
+554 LSTTTIY

-581 ALADDIPNWLA
+581 VVAQDIPDWLA
-592 QETSELIKEQPDMTQ
+592 AETTELLKDQPDMTQ
-607 PDFILILGQDYS
+607 PDFILILGNDYS
-619 GKNQ
+619 E

>member
-9 LEGQLVKLPKIKKS
+9 LEGLLVKLPKLKKS

-37 CHNAVILM
+37 CHNSVITMYKPL
-45 NQPFNAPSDDLLDE
+45 NSRLSDDPLAE
-59 MLNSP
+59 MFNSP
-64 ENNPEANSEPL
+64 NINPEVNFEPL
-75 EPADNLSEP
+75 EPADNLAEP
-84 INITIEAK
+84 IKITVEPKRERRSPEK
-92 QSHQP
+92 QIDNNLPLRQP
-97 RQEPRENTPSLHH
+97 P
-110 PAIIEKPRPR
+110 IIEKPRSP
-120 KKHHLSYFFLIIGL
+120 KKHSGLFFLIIGL
-134 ILLGYLGWRV
+134 VLLGYLSWRV
-144 WSATPV
+144 LSAAPLGLT
-150 NLETNNSS
+150 TNN
-158 GNKQELSFW
+158 GNKQEFSFW

-172 LTKFKLGI
+172 LTKFKLGVN
-180 HERVP
+180 ERVP
-185 LKGEAEDRIN
+185 LKGEDQDRIN
-195 FILLGMGGPNHDG
+195 FVLLGMGGPNHDG
-208 AYLTDTIIVGSFKPS
+208 ANLTDTIIVGSFKPS
-223 TKRLVLMSIPRDL
+223 TKRLVLMSLPRDL

-300 EVDVDNTLDD
+300 EVEVDNTLDD
-310 YSYPIMGEEDNPNYY
+310 YSYPIMGEEDNPDYY
-325 KRFEHLHIDAGH
+325 SRFEHLHIDAGQ

-352 HAVGVE
+352 HGLGAE

-363 RSKRQQKILMAIR
+363 RSKRQQKILMAIK
-376 EKLFAASNL
+376 EKLFDANNL

-393 IVSDA
+393 IISDA
-398 ENHISTNLTPEEL
+398 ENHVSTNLTPEEL

-417 AKDVK
+417 AKDMK
-422 PENITTINLDNSPT
+422 AENIINLNLDNGPT

-449 LLVPRTGDFRE
+449 LLVPRGGDFKE
-460 IIARFNEALL
+460 IIAQFNAALL
-470 GSTTTATINN
+470 ESPAEETIVSPTTDSNISESSEIIATSP
-480 EAVSSTSDISSQPTA
+480 APA
-495 ESLTKQNNTINP
+495 INP
-507 ADLPTKANAKL
+507 ADLPAKANARL
-518 DIRNSTNINGLA
+518 DIRNSTAINGLA
-530 ARTKTKLQKYGFT
+530 ASTRTKLQKYGFT

-554 LPTTTIY
+554 LSTTTIY

-581 ALADDIPNWLA
+581 VVAQDIPDWLA
-592 QETSELIKEQPDMTQ
+592 AETTELLKDQPDMTQ
-607 PDFILILGQDYS
+607 PDFILILGNDYS
-619 GKNQ
+619 E